1 MNSVV
6 SLNPARSKRESPHRP
21 SEVDTIVEALAHR
34 LGETAVARDREGGH
48 AAHERELIRASGLL
62 NLSVPVEYGGQGQD
76 WSTVFRAV
84 RRLAQAD
91 AALAH
96 VFGFHHL
103 QLAGVQLYGSPD
115 QQSRFLRDTVAQRW
129 FWGNALNPVDRRL
142 RANEVDG
149 GYLLQGEKSFCS
161 GSVGSDQLTV
171 SAWHEPSASMLI
183 GIVPTRRDGVRVNA
197 DWDAFGQRQTDSGT
211 VAFEQVLLARHEVLQ
226 APGAVPTPQ
235 ATLRSQIAQLHQ
247 ANLYVGIAQG
257 AFEAAL
263 GYSRELARPWFASGV
278 ERSSDDPFIQH
289 RYGELRLL
297 LRPAQALS
305 DAAAVQLDTAFGRGA
320 DLTAHERGEVAIAV
334 AEAKVL
340 AHRASLE
347 ISSQLFELTGASST
361 SARFGFDRFWRN
373 ARVHTLHDP
382 VDYKLRDLGRHALT
396 GAHPEPTA
404 YS

>member
-1 MNSVV
+1 MTSVV
-6 SLNPARSKRESPHRP
+6 SLKPPLAKREPAPRP
-21 SEVDTIVEALAHR
+21 FEVDAIVEALAHR
-34 LGETAVARDREGGH
+34 LGETAVERDREGGH
-48 AAHERELIRASGLL
+48 AAYERELIRASGLL

-91 AALAH
+91 SALAH

-115 QQSRFLRDTVAQRW
+115 QQSRFLRDTVTQRW

-142 RANEVDG
+142 RATEVDC
-149 GYLLQGEKSFCS
+149 GYLLQGIKGFCS

-183 GIVPTRRDGVRVNA
+183 GIVPTRRDGVLVNA
-197 DWDAFGQRQTDSGT
+197 DWEAFGQRQTDSGT

-289 RYGELRLL
+289 RYGELWLL

-382 VDYKLRDLGRHALT
+382 VDYKLRDLGRHALAGT
-396 GAHPEPTA
+396 HPEPTA

>member
-1 MNSVV
+1 MTSVV
-6 SLNPARSKRESPHRP
+6 SLKPSRTLREPATRLF
-21 SEVDTIVEALAHR
+21 EVDAIVEALAHR
-34 LGETAVARDREGGH
+34 LGETAIERDREGGH

-62 NLSVPVEYGGQGQD
+62 TLSVPVEYGGQGLA

-115 QQSRFLRDTVAQRW
+115 QQSRFLRDSVAQRW

-142 RANEVDG
+142 RATEVEG
-149 GYLLQGEKSFCS
+149 GYLLHGEKSFCS

-171 SAWHEPSASMLI
+171 SAWHEPSASLLI
-183 GIVPTRRDGVRVNA
+183 GVVPTRRDGVRVNP

-211 VAFEQVLLARHEVLQ
+211 VEFEQVLLARHEGLQ
-226 APGAVPTPQ
+226 APGIVPTPQ

-263 GYSRELARPWFASGV
+263 RYSRELARPWFASGV
-278 ERSSDDPFIQH
+278 ERSTDDPFIQH
-289 RYGELRLL
+289 RYGELCLL
-297 LRPAQALS
+297 LRPAHALT
-305 DAAAVQLDTAFGRGA
+305 DAAALRLDAAFSRGA
-320 DLTAHERGEVAIAV
+320 ELTAHERGEVAIAV

-340 AHRASLE
+340 AHRAGVE
-347 ISSQLFELTGASST
+347 ISSQLFDLTGARST

-396 GAHPEPTA
+396 GTHPEPTA

>member
-396 GAHPEPTA
+396 GAQPEPTA

>member
-1 MNSVV
+1 MISLV
-6 SLNPARSKRESPHRP
+6 SFKTARPERERLHRP
-21 SEVDTIVEALAHR
+21 FEVDAIVEVLAHR
-34 LGETAVARDREGGH
+34 LSETAIQRDRDGGH

-62 NLSVPVEYGGQGQD
+62 TLSVPQAHGGQGSD

-103 QLAGVQLYGSPD
+103 QLAGVQLYGTPD

-142 RANEVDG
+142 LATEVDG
-149 GYLLQGEKSFCS
+149 GYLLRGEKSFCS

-171 SAWHEPSASMLI
+171 SAWHQPSESLLV
-183 GIVPTRRDGVRVNA
+183 GVVPTRREGVCVNP

-211 VAFEQVLLARHEVLQ
+211 VSFDQVLLAHHEVFQ
-226 APGAVPTPQ
+226 APGAVSTPQ

-263 GYSRELARPWFASGV
+263 GYSRELARPWVASGV
-278 ERSSDDPFIQH
+278 ERSTDDPFIQH

-297 LRPAQALS
+297 LRPAQALA
-305 DAAAVQLDTAFGRGA
+305 DAAALQLDAAFGRGA
-320 DLTAHERGEVAIAV
+320 ALMAHERGEVAIAV

-347 ISSQLFELTGASST
+347 ISSQLFELTGARST

-396 GAHPEPTA
+396 GAHPELTA